1 MSALAD
7 TASRQKPLPR
17 MVTPLAI
24 RGDSE
29 FRRGIFAM
37 VPLFAGYVPFACLV
51 GVAVAGSVQPAAAWA
66 GVWLIFA
73 GSAHLTVIQLVDSGA
88 GVLTAA
94 TTALLVNARLMLLS
108 ATLAPYWRGT
118 RIRSRLLAAATLVDP
133 TWMLAAPRFARSS
146 DAAAGRRFYSGASA
160 ALWVGWTMAVTIGVA
175 AGSVIPS
182 GAGLDLLAPLCLMS
196 IVAAPLRTARGAAC
210 VSAAAVTAVACVHM
224 PGALGLLVSVAAGT
238 AAAATVRRTRDRRNS
253 R

>member
-7 TASRQKPLPR
+7 AAPRSETLPR
-17 MVTPLAI
+17 KVTSPAV

-37 VPLFAGYVPFACLV
+37 VPLFAGYIPFACLV

-88 GVLTAA
+88 GLLTAV

-146 DAAAGRRFYSGASA
+146 DVGAGRRFYYGASA
-160 ALWVGWTMAVTIGVA
+160 ALWVGWALAVTIGVA
-175 AGSVIPS
+175 AGSIIPS

-196 IVAAPLRTARGAAC
+196 IIAAPLRTARGAVC
-210 VSAAAVTAVACVHM
+210 VSAAAVTAVVCIRL
-224 PGALGLLVSVAAGT
+224 PGALGLLTSVAVGT
-238 AAAATVRRTRDRRNS
+238 AAAAAVRRAHERRNLK
-253 R
+253 

>member
-1 MSALAD
+1 M
-7 TASRQKPLPR
+7 
-17 MVTPLAI
+17 
-24 RGDSE
+24 
-29 FRRGIFAM
+29 
-37 VPLFAGYVPFACLV
+37 PLFAGYVPFACLV
-51 GVAVAGSVQPAAAWA
+51 GVAVAGSTQPAAAWA

-88 GVLTAA
+88 GLLTAV

-133 TWMLAAPRFARSS
+133 TWMLAAPRFARSP
-146 DAAAGRRFYSGASA
+146 DAAAGRRFYFGASA
-160 ALWVGWTMAVTIGVA
+160 ALWVGWALAVTIGVA

-196 IVAAPLRTARGAAC
+196 IIAAPLRTARGAAC
-210 VSAAAVTAVACVHM
+210 VFAAAVTAVLCVRL
-224 PGALGLLVSVAAGT
+224 PGALGLFASVAAGT
-238 AAAATVRRTRDRRNS
+238 AAAAVRRAHERRNS

>member
-1 MSALAD
+1 VSSL
-7 TASRQKPLPR
+7 
-17 MVTPLAI
+17 VN
-24 RGDSE
+24 RGDDE
-29 FRRGIFAM
+29 FRRGVVAM
-37 VPLFAGYVPFACLV
+37 IPLFAGYVPFACLV

-88 GVLTAA
+88 GLLTAA

-146 DAAAGRRFYSGASA
+146 DAAAGRRFYYGASA
-160 ALWVGWTMAVTIGVA
+160 ALWVGWALAVTIGVA
-175 AGSVIPS
+175 AGSIIPS
-182 GAGLDLLAPLCLMS
+182 GAGLDLLAPLCLLS
-196 IVAAPLRTARGAAC
+196 IIAAPLRTARGAAC
-210 VSAAAVTAVACVHM
+210 VLAAAVTAVVCIRL
-224 PGALGLLVSVAAGT
+224 PGALGLLLSVAVGT
-238 AAAATVRRTRDRRNS
+238 AAAAAVRRARERRNS
-253 R
+253 K